1 MQGLVRVNTGTVY
14 ARHCFVPVLPAF
26 HARYPDIEIELAV
39 DDRRI
44 DGIAQQADVTIRT
57 GPLDDSALV
66 ARKLGEGRR
75 IICASRAYLRRHGK
89 PKTTEDLA
97 RHSCFRMTT
106 AGRLGQW
113 MMRTPGG
120 AVPFSVKGWITVDSV
135 DVMLDMVR
143 QGMGIARL
151 PSFIVKADLEAG
163 RLVALMS
170 EHHVADPVAVTAL
183 MPPGRQHLPR
193 VRAIVDFLA
202 ERFA

>member
-1 MQGLVRVNTGTVY
+1 M
-14 ARHCFVPVLPAF
+14 PVLPAF
-26 HARYPDIEIELAV
+26 QACYPDIEIELAV

-44 DGIAQQADVTIRT
+44 DVIAQQADVTIRT
-57 GPLDDSALV
+57 GPVDDSALV

-75 IICASRAYLRRHGK
+75 IICASRTYLRRHGK
-89 PKTTEDLA
+89 PKTAEDLA